1 MKGALLLTDKLKA
14 QSDRNPRLRQ
24 FIESVFGLKTVVNIR
39 LKLDN
44 KDQVL
49 IHLD

>member
-1 MKGALLLTDKLKA
+1 
-14 QSDRNPRLRQ
+14 LRQ